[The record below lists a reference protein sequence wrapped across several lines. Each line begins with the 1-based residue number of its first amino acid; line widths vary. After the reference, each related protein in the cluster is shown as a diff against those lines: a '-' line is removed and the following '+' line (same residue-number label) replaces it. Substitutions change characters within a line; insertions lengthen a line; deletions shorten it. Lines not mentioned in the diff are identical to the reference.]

1 MAQQRGQQSRAR
13 PAGRQTSSAAQTVHA
28 RPKSAWKVFVSQPWL
43 KRCCRYGSLSLPNG
57 EKYRYHEYCLLRRD
71 PRTPSCVI
79 EDRTVTL
86 YHLMPSADFV
96 FG

>member
-1 MAQQRGQQSRAR
+1 MLRRRYAR
-13 PAGRQTSSAAQTVHA
+13 DPC
-28 RPKSAWKVFVSQPWL
+28 KSALKVFVTKQPWL